1 MEQVARVHGIDTA
14 FPLTYFIFGLG
25 FLLILILEC
34 FVHTLKN
41 KYHQKHSRSG
51 DHPPLMT
58 TDEPVSTTHFIH
70 SLIAPPCSTHSYE
83 SIPMHTENSATMD
96 PSVPCSVPVRSSR
109 AITHAQHAHLDE
121 FSTLE
126 SVDFLVAIVIFV
138 GLSFHSIMEG
148 LAIGASSKPVWD
160 ILIAIVAH
168 KGLAAFALGQELLHH
183 RVVAPVRFRF
193 CIVLFSLMTPLGI
206 AIGATILDQGK
217 GETLLSGVC
226 SALAAGTFLYVTM
239 MEILPQELQDPVDRN
254 LKCIC
259 FALGYCAF
267 SSLAIWT

>member
-1 MEQVARVHGIDTA
+1 MEQISGVHGIDMA

-25 FLLILILEC
+25 FMLVLILEC
-34 FVHTLKN
+34 MAHALK
-41 KYHQKHSRSG
+41 KRHQGKNAQSQVSFG
-51 DHPPLMT
+51 ST
-58 TDEPVSTTHFIH
+58 TDEVLS
-70 SLIAPPCSTHSYE
+70 PPHLMVNPITSNASARTYDT
-83 SIPMHTENSATMD
+83 IPMHVDHPA
-96 PSVPCSVPVRSSR
+96 PSNPPLSRRSV
-109 AITHAQHAHLDE
+109 THAHLDE

-126 SVDFLVAIVIFV
+126 SVDFVAIVIFF

-160 ILIAIVAH
+160 ILVAIVAH

-183 RVVAPVRFRF
+183 RVVEPFRFRF
-193 CIVLFSLMTPLGI
+193 AIFLFSLMTPLGI
-206 AIGATILDQGK
+206 AIGATILGQGK
-217 GETLLSGVC
+217 GETLLSGIC
-226 SALAAGTFLYVTM
+226 SALAGGTFLYVTV

-254 LKCIC
+254 WKCVC